1 MEDIENNGY
10 DEIKESDN
18 NETCTIC
25 LEELNDIIKLN
36 DCSHSFCKSCI
47 YDWFNNGKNICPLCR
62 TNINTYNYNDKNYQL
77 VIINNEQTNEE
88 TNEENINL
96 TIPNYELI
104 VRKLTLS
111 IYHYRTFIIL
121 YMFYNLYCDYV
132 DYKEKLE
139 LTNNYKLCLANNTNL
154 QNEIDIYENNS
165 KDSVYISIMFDGIIN
180 QCKIPLYFIK
190 KCMNHNI

>member
-10 DEIKESDN
+10 DEIKESDI

-25 LEELNDIIKLN
+25 LEELNDIIQLN

-77 VIINNEQTNEE
+77 VIINNEQSNES
-88 TNEENINL
+88 NEGNINL

-104 VRKLTLS
+104 SKLTLS
-111 IYHYRTFIIL
+111 ICHYQFIIL
-121 YMFYNLYCDYV
+121 YIL
-132 DYKEKLE
+132 
-139 LTNNYKLCLANNTNL
+139 
-154 QNEIDIYENNS
+154 
-165 KDSVYISIMFDGIIN
+165 
-180 QCKIPLYFIK
+180 
-190 KCMNHNI
+190 